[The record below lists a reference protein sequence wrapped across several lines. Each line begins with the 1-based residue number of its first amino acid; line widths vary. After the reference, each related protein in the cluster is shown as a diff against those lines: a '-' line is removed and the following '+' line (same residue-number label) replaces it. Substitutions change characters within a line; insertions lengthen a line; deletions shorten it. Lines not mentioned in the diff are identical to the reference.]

1 MEINAKDIKEMVE
14 IVYELVRHGL
24 TFKINP
30 SSNGWK
36 ITLDGG
42 F

>member
-1 MEINAKDIKEMVE
+1 MEINARDIKEMAE

-24 TFKINP
+24 TFRVT
-30 SSNGWK
+30 STENGWK